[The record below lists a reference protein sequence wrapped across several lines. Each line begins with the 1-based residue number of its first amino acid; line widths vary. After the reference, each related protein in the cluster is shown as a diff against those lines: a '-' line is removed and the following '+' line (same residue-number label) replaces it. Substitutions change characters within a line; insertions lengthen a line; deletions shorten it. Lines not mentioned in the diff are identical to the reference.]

1 MNYESGSGFNNPQPL
16 MVALMA
22 DISPGVTF
30 HPFIGIAGVPKVIL
44 ASCTNGTIVGELKDA

>member
-22 DISPGVTF
+22 DIPPGVALDLF
-30 HPFIGIAGVPKVIL
+30 HGVTPVPKVIP
-44 ASCTNGTIVGELKDA
+44 APCANGTIVGELKDA